1 MIRSLLHVG
10 MIVPDLEVGRAFYE
24 LFGLQARACGNDL
37 VFRCQGRD
45 QDQIRLMQGPRKK
58 LAYTSL
64 GTNQAGMAAL
74 TGSLRQAGVAIQGAP
89 FDVPFGGIWFQ
100 DPHGDWLNVQV
111 AEPAPASTENLPPE
125 INAHGRYR
133 RIGLRACSVET
144 RHKKARPLRLGHLIK
159 FSPDVP
165 RSVQF
170 YTQVLGMKV
179 SDQAG
184 DVIAFLRGAAGG
196 DHHMVAF
203 AKSTHT
209 GLHHVSFEVADL
221 DEIEIGA
228 QTLLRAGYR
237 DAFGLGRHIGGSNY
251 FHYIRDPWGSLAEYF
266 WDIDVIP
273 EDDSDWQPLV
283 AESPKDVIAVWAA
296 SPPPEDFILNF
307 EQP

>member
-10 MIVPDLEVGRAFYE
+10 MVVPDLEVGRAFYE

-45 QDQIRLMQGPRKK
+45 QDQIRLMQGSPKK

-64 GTNQAGMAAL
+64 GTNEAGMAAL
-74 TGSLRQAGVAIQGAP
+74 TGKLRQAGVAIQEAP

-111 AEPAPASTENLPPE
+111 AEPAPACTANLPPE

-133 RIGLRACSVET
+133 RVGRACWVET
-144 RHKKARPLRLGHLIK
+144 RHKKAKPLRLGHLIK

-170 YTQVLGMKV
+170 YTELLGMKV
-179 SDQAG
+179 SDQAA
-184 DVIAFLRGAAGG
+184 DVIAFLRGSAGG

-283 AESPKDVIAVWAA
+283 AESPKDVIAVWSAT
-296 SPPPEDFILNF
+296 PPPEDFIVNF
-307 EQP
+307 EEAP